1 MSVLKKEI
9 KDVSGKVV
17 ERLIHRGLIVPVQ
30 PLKSTRLLLKKHA
43 IMTQVLILLI
53 APDAIL
59 IHQRLISTVQCVH
72 ILVVVVGDLVVVG
85 HDLVPGGEVVLL

>member
-1 MSVLKKEI
+1 
-9 KDVSGKVV
+9 
-17 ERLIHRGLIVPVQ
+17 
-30 PLKSTRLLLKKHA
+30 
-43 IMTQVLILLI
+43 MTQVLILLI
-53 APDAIL
+53 APDPIL